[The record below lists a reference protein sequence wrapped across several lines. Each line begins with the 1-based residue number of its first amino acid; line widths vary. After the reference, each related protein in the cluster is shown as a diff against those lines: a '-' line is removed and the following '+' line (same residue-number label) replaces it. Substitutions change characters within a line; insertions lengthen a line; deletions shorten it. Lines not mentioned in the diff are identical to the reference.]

1 MRWGRVALVAGA
13 AVVVLSP
20 LWGPPALRPF
30 RFFAVR
36 RVELVGVRYLSPD
49 LVTGA
54 LGLRK
59 DASVWDR
66 LGPLA
71 ARIRALPGVAEAKV
85 TRRLPA
91 ALRVEVREVEPVALA
106 SGPEGL
112 VPVGPDARPL
122 PYDPTRVAVD
132 APVMASAERPLVA
145 ALAAVRAAEPGFFG
159 EVASARAG
167 PAGSLELD
175 VEGRGGGRVRLALPV
190 DAAVVQAVAA
200 VERTLAARSEA
211 WQELDG
217 RYAGWVVVRR
227 APKAEAKS

>member
-1 MRWGRVALVAGA
+1 MRWGRVALAAGGA
-13 AVVVLSP
+13 ALLISP

-54 LGLRK
+54 LGLRR

-71 ARIRALPGVAEAKV
+71 ARVRALPGVAGVTV

-106 SGPEGL
+106 SGAAALIPI
-112 VPVGPDARPL
+112 GPDGRPL

-132 APVMASAERPLVA
+132 VPVVESAERSLVE
-145 ALAAVRAAEPGFFG
+145 ALAAVRSADPEFFA
-159 EVASARAG
+159 EVAAARAG
-167 PAGSLELD
+167 PAGSLELE
-175 VEGRGGGRVRLALPV
+175 VERRGRVRLALPV
-190 DAAVVQAVAA
+190 DAAVVRAVAA
-200 VERTLAARSEA
+200 VERTLAARSEG
-211 WQELDG
+211 WRELDG

-227 APKAEAKS
+227 TSKAEAKA

>member
-1 MRWGRVALVAGA
+1 VALVAGA
-13 AVVVLSP
+13 TAAVLAP
-20 LWGPPALRPF
+20 LWGPPLLRPF

-36 RVELVGVRYLSPD
+36 RVELVGLRYLSPD

-54 LGLRK
+54 LGLRSE
-59 DASVWDR
+59 ASVWDR

-71 ARIRALPGVAEAKV
+71 ARVRALPGVAEATV

-106 SGPEGL
+106 SGASGL
-112 VPVGPDARPL
+112 VAVGPDGRPL

-132 APVMASAERPLVA
+132 APVISSAERALVE
-145 ALAAVRAAEPGFFG
+145 ALAAVRTADPQFFG
-159 EVASARAG
+159 EVAAARPG
-167 PAGSLELD
+167 PAGSLELE
-175 VEGRGGGRVRLALPV
+175 VEGRGRVRLALPV

-200 VERTLAARSEA
+200 VERTLAARSEG
-211 WQELDG
+211 WRELDG

-227 APKAEAKS
+227 TSKAEAKA

>member
-1 MRWGRVALVAGA
+1 VALVAGA
-13 AVVVLSP
+13 AAIVLSP

-36 RVELVGVRYLSPD
+36 RVELVGVRYLSPE

-66 LGPLA
+66 IGPPA
-71 ARIRALPGVAEAKV
+71 GRVRVLPGVAEAEV

-91 ALRVEVREVEPVALA
+91 TLRVEVREIEPVALA

-132 APVMASAERPLVA
+132 APVVASAGRPLVA
-145 ALAAVRAAEPGFFG
+145 ALAAVRAADPGFFG

-175 VEGRGGGRVRLALPV
+175 VEGRGCVRLALPV
-190 DAAVVQAVAA
+190 VAAVVQAVAA

-211 WQELDG
+211 WRELDG

>member
-1 MRWGRVALVAGA
+1 MGLVAGVALA
-13 AVVVLSP
+13 ALAP

-54 LGLRK
+54 LGLRRE
-59 DASVWDR
+59 ASVWDR

-71 ARIRALPGVAEAKV
+71 ARVRALPGVAEVSV

-106 SGPEGL
+106 ASAAGL

-122 PYDPTRVAVD
+122 PYDPARVAVD
-132 APVMASAERPLVA
+132 APVVASAERSLVE
-145 ALAAVRAAEPGFFG
+145 ALVAVRAADPGFFG

-175 VEGRGGGRVRLALPV
+175 VERRGLVRLALPV

-200 VERTLAARSEA
+200 VERTLAARSEG
-211 WQELDG
+211 WRELDG
-217 RYAGWVVVRR
+217 RFAGWVVVRR
-227 APKAEAKS
+227 TSKAEAKA

>member
-1 MRWGRVALVAGA
+1 MRWDRVGLVAGA
-13 AVVVLSP
+13 AAVILSP

-36 RVELVGVRYLSPD
+36 RVELVGVRYLSPE

-54 LGLRK
+54 LGLRR

-71 ARIRALPGVAEAKV
+71 ARIRALPGVEEADV

-91 ALRVEVREVEPVALA
+91 ALRVTVREVEPVALA
-106 SGPEGL
+106 SGAAGL

-122 PYDPTRVAVD
+122 PYDPARVPVD
-132 APVMASAERPLVA
+132 APVVASAERALVQG
-145 ALAAVRAAEPGFFG
+145 LAAVRTADPGFYG

-167 PAGSLELD
+167 PAGSLELE
-175 VEGRGGGRVRLALPV
+175 VVGRGRVRLALPV

-200 VERTLAARSEA
+200 VERTLASRSET
-211 WQELDG
+211 WRELDG
-217 RYAGWVVVRR
+217 RFAGWVVVRR
-227 APKAEAKS
+227 GPKAEAKS

>member
-1 MRWGRVALVAGA
+1 VALVAGVA
-13 AVVVLSP
+13 AAALAP

-36 RVELVGVRYLSPD
+36 RVELVGVRYLAPD

-54 LGLRK
+54 LGLRRE
-59 DASVWDR
+59 ASVWDR

-71 ARIRALPGVAEAKV
+71 ARVRAVPGVAEVSV

-106 SGPEGL
+106 SGAEGL
-112 VPVGPDARPL
+112 VPLGPDARPL
-122 PYDPTRVAVD
+122 PYDPARVAVD
-132 APVMASAERPLVA
+132 VPVVANAERSLVE
-145 ALAAVRAAEPGFFG
+145 ALVAVRAADPGFFG

-167 PAGSLELD
+167 PAGSLELE
-175 VEGRGGGRVRLALPV
+175 VEGRGIVRLALPV
-190 DAAVVQAVAA
+190 DAAVVRAVAA
-200 VERTLAARSEA
+200 VERTLAGRSEG
-211 WQELDG
+211 WRELDG

-227 APKAEAKS
+227 TSKAEAKA